1 MKDSFSAEKA
11 INKLVKFFPSLGP
24 PSDSEGKKQAK
35 EKEIEKRLNKAQE
48 AGDIAAFM
56 RYADTVGLDE
66 NLEPKE
72 QPIVN
77 EPTDKVNASEEP
89 MEVEP
94 SKRQP
99 IVEVTPTG
107 SDPVDNLAKKTSNV
121 VPSALKGFEGLV
133 EFKSKETCFGKN
145 IKFFKTGIPFMCKK
159 WREIC
164 RRERENFKYKQKM
177 MSTNVV
183 TAK

>member
-1 MKDSFSAEKA
+1 MNQNRWESESQPGEPDAENEEFPKNRTKWKVKLKDSFSAEKA

-24 PSDSEGKKQAK
+24 ASDSEGEKQAK

-77 EPTDKVNASEEP
+77 EPTDKVNASDEP

-133 EFKSKETCFGKN
+133 EFKSKETHS
-145 IKFFKTGIPFMCKK
+145 P
-159 WREIC
+159 
-164 RRERENFKYKQKM
+164 
-177 MSTNVV
+177 STLLSL
-183 TAK
+183 T